1 MQLVIRTI
9 KKFFESAWQYLD
21 AIDGYGALPCIFDEA
36 IGRENERLVRF
47 AGNDIL
53 VRSGTPDL
61 RVAISSLV
69 QKEYENIQ
77 CSDPK
82 VIIDAGAN
90 IGTSSIYFARKFPQ
104 AKILAIEPEKG
115 NFELLVENV
124 RRYENVVP
132 IKAAIWGSTESR
144 TIQNRNTG
152 HWGYTVSD
160 AQGAAVSTGQQ
171 IDCITIVDLMS
182 EFEIEKID
190 LLKMDIEGGEKDVLE
205 NSEAW
210 IEAVDIMTVEL
221 HDRICMGCDRAFYL
235 ATRDFER
242 FEKHGE
248 KVTAYRH

>member
-1 MQLVIRTI
+1 MIREIRT
-9 KKFFESAWQYLD
+9 FAQRARQYLG
-21 AIDGYGALPCIFDEA
+21 AIDGYGAIPCVLDEA
-36 IGRENERLVRF
+36 IGRETERLVRIDGADVF
-47 AGNDIL
+47 

-61 RVAISSLV
+61 KVAISSLV
-69 QKEYENIQ
+69 QKEYQNIQ
-77 CSDPK
+77 CVDPK

-104 AKILAIEPEKG
+104 AKILAIEPENG
-115 NFELLVENV
+115 NFKLLVENV

-132 IKAAIWGSTESR
+132 IKAAIWGSTDRR

-160 AQGAAVSTGQQ
+160 AQGSAVSTGQQ
-171 IDCITIVDLMS
+171 IDCVTIVDLMS